1 MKILKIIGIV
11 VLVLFVIS
19 GAIQLL
25 LSGLVMVAAFVQNA
39 GGNMS
44 YLIGRFTGAMLI
56 EILVVFGLVKLI
68 RSLRKSRNDQT
79 SEPPLSP
86 RDDKRKTV
94 PPGK

>member
-25 LSGLVMVAAFVQNA
+25 LSGLVMAAAFVQNA
-39 GGNMS
+39 SGNMS

-68 RSLRKSRNDQT
+68 RSLR
-79 SEPPLSP
+79 
-86 RDDKRKTV
+86 
-94 PPGK
+94 

>member
-25 LSGLVMVAAFVQNA
+25 LSGLVMVAAFAQNA
-39 GGNMS
+39 TGNMS

-68 RSLRKSRNDQT
+68 RSLR
-79 SEPPLSP
+79 
-86 RDDKRKTV
+86 
-94 PPGK
+94 